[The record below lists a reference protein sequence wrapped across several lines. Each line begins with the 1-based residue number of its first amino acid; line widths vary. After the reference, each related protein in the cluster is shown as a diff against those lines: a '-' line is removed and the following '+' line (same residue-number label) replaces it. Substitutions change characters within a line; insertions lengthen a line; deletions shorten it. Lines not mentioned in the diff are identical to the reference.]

1 MYYKLGWSWTWI
13 TYSIISIEIIIRTLY
28 FMPMKVL
35 LKWTISYGSYRM
47 VHNGGGDK
55 VILLSPFQLK
65 LVVGSFYRH
74 QWRNKNQ
81 MAFWW
86 FQGRYQMHIRWNR
99 AVLGPR
105 VQQCE
110 PLSVCEY
117 HVEVLSKKTKNSKT
131 MNDLRNF
138 GKQLIQFLLS
148 PQFAIVFIFII
159 ACFYILILPN
169 KHHSLDF
176 I

>member
-1 MYYKLGWSWTWI
+1 MDLGNLFNYLFWNYYSDSLFHANEG
-13 TYSIISIEIIIRTLY
+13 IIDTQHIIWP
-28 FMPMKVL
+28 MWPMK
-35 LKWTISYGSYRM
+35 I
-47 VHNGGGDK
+47 
-55 VILLSPFQLK
+55 ILLSPFQLK
-65 LVVGSFYRH
+65 LVVGSFYLH
-74 QWRNKNQ
+74 QWRNRNQ

-86 FQGRYQMHIRWNR
+86 FQGRYQMHIGWNR

-110 PLSVCEY
+110 PPSVCEY
-117 HVEVLSKKTKNSKT
+117 HVKVLSKKTKNLKT
-131 MNDLRNF
+131 MNDLKNF
-138 GKQLIQFLLS
+138 GKQLIQFLLL

-169 KHHSLDF
+169 KNHSWDF